1 MEATLTRH
9 SATKGYID
17 RFWDNLVK
25 VGKDKI
31 TQAYLKTRLALLE
44 SYWQRYQEIHYDII
58 GSEGAEVEAYKDSDD
73 YTTTEDSYVLF
84 KARIFSA
91 MKEESPRPKQEI
103 SAPAVSFAKQIHL
116 PKISLPTFS
125 GDLLAWESFRDL
137 FQSLVG
143 GVPDLAPVQKLQY
156 LKSSLSGEA
165 AAAVLNVEMTDRGFD
180 LAWTELK
187 ERYDNRR
194 VLLATHMRNFLNE
207 PSSAKPSSA
216 DLKRLSSFVLQA
228 RRSFE
233 SLERPIAH
241 WDDWFVHVVV
251 EKMDPSSRLFWEAS
265 LQTTTDFPTLAQ
277 LQDFLQT
284 RIRALEAASVKTV
297 SPAVAPGRIEKKK
310 VNALTASTTGK
321 SASRCGLCQGNHLF
335 NYCSRFKAL
344 SVSQRRDHVKKQ
356 GACFNCLRLKHAVT
370 DCPSSF
376 RCSRCGEKHHAL
388 LHPPE
393 ADSASGQDSAA
404 KGKDPGP
411 TLSATTEPAVTTN
424 VAALTSSSGTRI
436 LLSTARLVGGL
447 FCDRAGRTASRPEP
461 EAPRKVQPHAWPHL
475 VGLTLADPEYDQPA
489 PVDAILGAD
498 IFSALL
504 REGLK
509 RGPEGSPSAQATALG
524 WVLMGRVSA
533 PAATQDRS
541 GVSVLHLSASGTE
554 VDHALQRFWQL
565 EELPTEPAASPEDLC
580 CESQFA
586 ATHSRDS
593 RGRYTVR
600 LPRRDGSDVRL
611 NDNRRDALSL
621 LTSLERRLSRNPTL
635 REQYATF
642 MDEYQKLGH
651 MVVVPATEVH
661 QPGTH
666 YLPHHVVFKK
676 SDANSKIR
684 VVFNASHRTSSGYA
698 LNDLLLPGPKLQSE
712 LWAILSRWRLFRHV
726 FTADIDFRLLTVVY
740 GTAAA
745 PYLALRTLLQLA
757 EDEGPYYPRG
767 ADAIR
772 SHSYVDDILA
782 GGHTLAEAVESKRQT
797 EAILAAGGF
806 ELSKWASNAPEL
818 GPVADNDKLFC
829 DREGVCTLG
838 VLWSPREDS
847 FALRLAPVSTA
858 RTCTK
863 RTVPSEVARFF
874 DLLGWAAPVLVYGK
888 ILMQDLWMAGLPWDE
903 PLPENL
909 RTTWTTF
916 A

>member
-84 KARIFSA
+84 KARIVSA
-91 MKEESPRPKQEI
+91 MKEESPQPKQET
-103 SAPAVSFAKQIHL
+103 SASAVSFAKQIQL

-137 FQSLVG
+137 FQSLVS
-143 GVPDLAPVQKLQY
+143 GVPDLAPVQKLQH

-194 VLLATHMRNFLNE
+194 VLLASHMRNFLNG

-216 DLKRLSSFVLQA
+216 DLKRLSSSVLQA
-228 RRSFE
+228 KRSFE
-233 SLERPIAH
+233 SLERPVAH

-297 SPAVAPGRIEKKK
+297 SSAVAPGRTEKKK

-376 RCSRCGEKHHAL
+376 RCSRCGEKHHTL
-388 LHPPE
+388 LHPPD

-404 KGKDPGP
+404 KGKDPGS
-411 TLSATTEPAVTTN
+411 TSSANTEPAVTTN
-424 VAALTSSSGTRI
+424 VAALTSSVGTRI
-436 LLSTARLVGGL
+436 LLSTARLVCSNPEGGAVTVRAL
-447 FCDRAGRTASRPEP
+447 LDSGSEASFVTERVAQRLGLNRRRVHIPVSGIQGTTSGVATHAVALTIGSSRDRGVRLHLPFALVL
-461 EAPRKVQPHAWPHL
+461 PRLTSLPACKMQPHAWPHL

-554 VDHALQRFWQL
+554 VDYALQRFWQL

-586 ATHSRDS
+586 TTYSRDS

-600 LPRRDGSDVRL
+600 LPRRDSSDVRL

-642 MDEYQKLGH
+642 MDEYHKLGH

-666 YLPHHVVFKK
+666 YLPHHAVFKK

-712 LWAILSRWRLFRHV
+712 L
-726 FTADIDFRLLTVVY
+726 
-740 GTAAA
+740 
-745 PYLALRTLLQLA
+745 
-757 EDEGPYYPRG
+757 
-767 ADAIR
+767 
-772 SHSYVDDILA
+772 
-782 GGHTLAEAVESKRQT
+782 
-797 EAILAAGGF
+797 
-806 ELSKWASNAPEL
+806 
-818 GPVADNDKLFC
+818 
-829 DREGVCTLG
+829 
-838 VLWSPREDS
+838 
-847 FALRLAPVSTA
+847 
-858 RTCTK
+858 
-863 RTVPSEVARFF
+863 
-874 DLLGWAAPVLVYGK
+874 
-888 ILMQDLWMAGLPWDE
+888 
-903 PLPENL
+903 
-909 RTTWTTF
+909 
-916 A
+916 